1 MAWIET
7 RGKKRLV
14 VWREDGIRHSKSFG
28 TRDEARIF
36 KADIEKRLL
45 QGTLGSAE
53 ERKQPFGVYARNLFE
68 SDLSIRTVTR
78 EDRLSTLRLYLEPR
92 LGKLTMEELQ
102 PARVRAALADVNR
115 EKGAWIVS
123 SCHRVLSR
131 VFRQAMSDGILHRN
145 PLEGYRLPK
154 PQGRDIRILTPAE
167 VGAVASFITPR
178 LRVLVLLSAWGGFRI
193 GELGGLRREDIDLE
207 GSTIAVRRA
216 VTHLRGRVE
225 VGRPKTASSE
235 RVVTM
240 PDWVMTELAEHLL
253 QYPGE
258 YVFSL
263 PQGGIVTS
271 KDISMYWRQACKS
284 AGLGDPRPRFH
295 DLRHTAVSVLIQE
308 GAHPKLIQSRMGH
321 ANSKITMD
329 TYGHLFPGAD
339 AGLAATLERFKPEE
353 GRVIEWKQ

>member
-14 VWREDGIRHSKSFG
+14 VWREAGVRHSKSFG

-36 KADIEKRLL
+36 KADIEKRIL

-53 ERKQPFGVYARNLFE
+53 DRKQPFGVYARVLFE

-78 EDRLSTLRLYLEPR
+78 EDRLATLRLYLEPR
-92 LGKLTMEELQ
+92 MGKVTMEELQ
-102 PARVRAALADVNR
+102 PARVRAALADIHR

-131 VFRQAMSDGILHRN
+131 VFRQALTDGILHRN

-154 PQGRDIRILTPAE
+154 PQGRPIRILTPAE
-167 VGAVASFITPR
+167 VGATADAIIPR
-178 LRVLVLLSAWGGFRI
+178 LRVLVLLAAWGGLRI
-193 GELGGLRREDIDLE
+193 GELGGLRREDINFE
-207 GSTIAVRRA
+207 NATIAVRRA
-216 VTHLRGRVE
+216 VSHPAGRVE
-225 VGRPKTASSE
+225 VGPPKTASSV

-240 PDWVMTELAEHLL
+240 PDWVMTELAGHLL
-253 QYPGE
+253 MYPGE

-271 KDISMYWRQACKS
+271 KDISLYWRRACKN
-284 AGLGDPRPRFH
+284 LGYGIPYPRFH
-295 DLRHTAVSVLIQE
+295 DLRHTAVSVLIRE

-353 GRVIEWKQ
+353 GKIIEL